1 MRDRQKSLA
10 WRQFMSLINSQGVTE
25 TEFDAVNVEDSVQE
39 SLVSTLVMSGSDQDG
54 ARETDVR
61 LPVNQIVRL
70 MKDIPELSLRCGEL
84 GVVISVWC
92 APIVAYEVEFYQPD
106 GDCGTRVLV
115 FGKHLQ
121 AEPVQL

>member
-1 MRDRQKSLA
+1 
-10 WRQFMSLINSQGVTE
+10 MSLFNPQSVPE
-25 TEFDAVNVEDSVQE
+25 TEFNGVNVEESVQE
-39 SLVSTLVMSGSDQDG
+39 SLASTLVMSGSDQDG

-61 LPVNQIVRL
+61 LPVDQVVRL
-70 MKDIPELSLRCGEL
+70 MKDIPELSPRCGEL

-106 GDCGTRVLV
+106 EECGTRVLV